1 MKQKAYKVRI
11 YPNKAQEQLLNQTF
25 GCARFVWNKRVES
38 FNNYDKENPVKDKT
52 VKELKVEYPFL
63 ADVPYNALE
72 QKLMDWN
79 QTVKQFFNKKRKV
92 KLGRPSFKKKG
103 YKDSFRLSYNGFSI
117 KNNKFRL
124 IKIGLIKTK
133 GYDLSTIPNL
143 ETCKQVTIS
152 KTSSGKYFMSILI
165 AQEIKPKP
173 STGKVVGIDL
183 GITDL
188 LTLSSGIKVGN
199 PKWFRESQ
207 AELAKAQRHLSRKTK
222 GSNRYHKQRLKVAKI
237 HEKTTNQRKW
247 FYHNLTTW
255 LVSEYDI
262 ICLEDLNVSGMSKNK
277 RLSKSIH
284 DAAWSTFISQLAYKC
299 EWYGKELKQVDR
311 FFPSSQICSSC
322 GHKDGKKTLDVREW
336 TCSECGTKHDRDL
349 NASINILKECLNLTS
364 EEYSDYSRGDSINPL
379 EDGCLHP
386 RVVESVKRLF

>member
-1 MKQKAYKVRI
+1 MKQKAYKVQI

-52 VKELKVEYPFL
+52 VKELKSEYPFL
-63 ADVPYNALE
+63 SDVPYNALE

-92 KLGRPSFKKKG
+92 KLGRPKFKKKG
-103 YKDSFRLSYNGFSI
+103 YNDSFRLSYSGFSI
-117 KNNKFRL
+117 KNSKFKL
-124 IKIGLIKTK
+124 AKIGIVKTK

-143 ETCKQVTIS
+143 GTCKQVTIS
-152 KTSSGKYFMSILI
+152 KSSSGKYFMSILI
-165 AQEIKPKP
+165 AQEIHKKMP
-173 STGKVVGIDL
+173 TGKVVGIDL
-183 GITDL
+183 GLTDL
-188 LTLSSGIKVGN
+188 LTLSSGIKVSN
-199 PKWFRESQ
+199 PRWFRESQ

-222 GSNRYHKQRLKVAKI
+222 GSKRYHKQRLKVAKI

-255 LVSEYDI
+255 LTSQYDV

-277 RLSKSIH
+277 HLSKSIY
-284 DAAWSTFISQLAYKC
+284 DAAWSTFISQLRYKC
-299 EWYGKELKQVDR
+299 DWYGKELKQVDR
-311 FFPSSQICSSC
+311 FFASSQICSSC
-322 GHKDGKKTLDVREW
+322 GHKDGKKTLDIREW

-364 EEYSDYSRGDSINPL
+364 EEYSDYSRGDSVNPL
-379 EDGCLHP
+379 EDLHP

>member
-11 YPNKAQEQLLNQTF
+11 YPNKVQEQLLNQTF
-25 GCARFVWNKRVES
+25 GCVRFVWNKRVES
-38 FNNYDKENPVKDKT
+38 FNNYDKENPVKDKS

-117 KNNKFRL
+117 KNKKFRL
-124 IKIGLIKTK
+124 IKIGFIKTK
-133 GYDLSTIPNL
+133 GYDLSKIPNL
-143 ETCKQVTIS
+143 ESCKQVTIS
-152 KTSSGKYFMSILI
+152 KTPTGKYFMSILI
-165 AQEIKPKP
+165 SQEIEKKS

-183 GITDL
+183 GLTDL
-188 LTLSSGIKVGN
+188 LTLSSGFKVEN
-199 PKWFRESQ
+199 PRWFRDSQ
-207 AELAKAQRHLSRKTK
+207 AELARAQRHLSRKTK

-237 HEKTTNQRKW
+237 HERIKNQRSW

-255 LVSEYDI
+255 LVSKYDI

-277 RLSKSIH
+277 HLSKSIY
-284 DAAWSTFISQLAYKC
+284 DAAWSTLISQLVYKC
-299 EWYGKELKQVDR
+299 DWYGKEIKSVDR

-322 GHKDGKKTLDVREW
+322 GHSNGKKTLDKREW
-336 TCSECGTKHDRDL
+336 ICSECGTNHDRDL

-364 EEYSDYSRGDSINPL
+364 DE
-379 EDGCLHP
+379 
-386 RVVESVKRLF
+386 